1 MPLAKSTRAEPL
13 EEDEQFGLGNDAV
26 SLKVKG
32 PQKLLGL
39 LEGVPSGLVKL
50 NVEFVK
56 EGMQL
61 VDIEGPA
68 AIVVKD
74 IKSLVDEHLE
84 NIVVQF
90 CHVFKAFINCYYLIS
105 YNVNLYFKNND

>member
-61 VDIEGPA
+61 VDIEGA
-68 AIVVKD
+68 TAIIVVQVEGL
-74 IKSLVDEHLE
+74 IDEHLQDS
-84 NIVVQF
+84 VVQS
-90 CHVFKAFINCYYLIS
+90 CHIVIS
-105 YNVNLYFKNND
+105 YFIMPE